1 MSRDRIRREAN
12 AAWRLDPQD
21 LRSKSTVKELRVHME
36 LERKRSAVRSG
47 FSHVRTPEDRDVGD
61 LEATSTLFAE

>member
-1 MSRDRIRREAN
+1 MSRDRIRREAD
-12 AAWRLDPQD
+12 AAWRLNSQD

-47 FSHVRTPEDRDVGD
+47 FSHVQTPELGADRRRQELRQGVR
-61 LEATSTLFAE
+61 